1 MAAISTI
8 LAGIGVAAAV
18 AGTGMQFMAQQRQ
31 AQANKQMIAAQR
43 DAERQRQL
51 AMNLD
56 AQRRRREVI
65 RQAQVAQSNAQAVAT
80 NQGAGQS
87 TGLPG
92 ALGAISGQTGVNAL
106 GISQNQEIGNN
117 IFAANARQSL
127 AQEDSNSAA
136 SFGALGG
143 GISSL
148 GGAMV
153 KNSGT
158 IDKLATYYTSRSNVG
173 PGTGMSFY

>member
-8 LAGIGVAAAV
+8 IAGIGVAAAV

-43 DAERQRQL
+43 EAERQRQI

-56 AQRRRREVI
+56 ANRKRREVI
-65 RQAQVAQSNAQAVAT
+65 RQAQVAQANATATAT

-92 ALGAISGQTGVNAL
+92 ALGAISGQTGTNYL
-106 GISQNQEIGNN
+106 GVSQNQEIGNN
-117 IFAANARQSL
+117 IFAANARASI
-127 AQEDSNSAA
+127 AQEDSTSAGA
-136 SFGALGG
+136 FGALGA

-158 IDKLATYYTSRSNVG
+158 IDKLATYYTAPRNIG
-173 PGTGMSFY
+173 PGTGKSFY